1 MEVIKRDTDY
11 AFRALVY
18 LALRHP
24 QVVSAR
30 ELADRQGI
38 PMAFLQKLL
47 QKLTRAGL
55 VRSRRGAQ
63 GGFTLVKEPGEV
75 TAEDVVE
82 AVQGQIAMNRCLLGE
97 TDCEN
102 AGSCPVKRRLEGI
115 QRDVKKALQGV
126 TLQELASD
134 TRKALR

>member
-18 LALRHP
+18 LAVRHP
-24 QVVSAR
+24 QVVSAG
-30 ELADRQGI
+30 ELADKQGI
-38 PMAFLQKLL
+38 PIAFLQKLL
-47 QKLTRAGL
+47 QRLSRAGL
-55 VRSRRGAQ
+55 VRSRRGVR
-63 GGFTLVKEPGEV
+63 GGFTLVREPEQV

-102 AGSCPVKRRLEGI
+102 AGSCPVQRRLDGI
-115 QRDVKKALQGV
+115 QRDVKKALQDV
-126 TLQELASD
+126 TLGELASD
-134 TRKALR
+134 MRKALR